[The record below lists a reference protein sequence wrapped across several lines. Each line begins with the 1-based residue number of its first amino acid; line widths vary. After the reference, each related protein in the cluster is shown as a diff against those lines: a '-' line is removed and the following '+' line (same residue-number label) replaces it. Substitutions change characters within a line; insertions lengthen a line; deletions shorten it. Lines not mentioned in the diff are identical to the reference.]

1 METLYSTLCFM
12 GALLFMLGLLTG
24 AGIPNFRSPRI
35 GLSAHLAAIE
45 SGLGLIA
52 FGLLFPHLAISAGW
66 VGAIGHTLWISLY
79 LLWIGLVF
87 AAVYGTGK
95 VLPDRR
101 RRNGGE
107 SVAGKH
113 RAQPDHDWLDR
124 QRRRS
129 PGAAHPVALG
139 RLTPGVRMPQ
149 CCAYFMAPFSQAWN
163 VRLRSL
169 SNDSLAAVLMISATE
184 IEARALRHCV
194 SASRK
199 AFAIDSAACMRR
211 ARPRTALAD
220 EFRYTEMPAPTLQW
234 PK

>member
-66 VGAIGHTLWISLY
+66 AGAIGHSLWISLY

-95 VLPDRR
+95 VLPIA
-101 RRNGGE
+101 GG
-107 SVAGKH
+107 AM
-113 RAQPDHDWLDR
+113 
-124 QRRRS
+124 
-129 PGAAHPVALG
+129 AAKVWQENTA
-139 RLTPGVRMPQ
+139 
-149 CCAYFMAPFSQAWN
+149 
-163 VRLRSL
+163 RSL
-169 SNDSLAAVLMISATE
+169 ITIGSIGSAAAVL
-184 IEARALRHCV
+184 ALL
-194 SASRK
+194 
-199 AFAIDSAACMRR
+199 I
-211 ARPRTALAD
+211 
-220 EFRYTEMPAPTLQW
+220 QW
-234 PK
+234 RWVVP